1 MQMHALLRSDNGVA
15 APPAPGRLRATRGG
29 EGRDACYTKG
39 LMPRY
44 VDHDDRRAEILRATL
59 EILAEKG
66 PRGLTFRAVAA
77 RMGGSS
83 TLVTHYF
90 ASRQALLDNLAEAVA
105 DWPAEVAELE
115 AGVDDPRDRLRLFLH
130 WLVPSTPEGLVAE
143 RGRINMIGEQDA
155 RVRTQHLF
163 DTWDRH
169 VRDHLR
175 RHVEVLVPR
184 RRLDGTID
192 LLRSITNGITL
203 SAVEHPAEWPQ
214 KRQFAVIDDALDR
227 LDLAPAPATRSRARA
242 KV

>member
-1 MQMHALLRSDNGVA
+1 
-15 APPAPGRLRATRGG
+15 
-29 EGRDACYTKG
+29 
-39 LMPRY
+39 MPRY

-59 EILAEKG
+59 EVLAEKG
-66 PRGLTFRAVAA
+66 ARGLTFRAVAA

-90 ASRQALLDNLAEAVA
+90 ASRQALLDNLAEVVA

-115 AGVDDPRDRLRLFLH
+115 TGVDDPAERLRLFLR
-130 WLVPSTPEGLVAE
+130 WLVPSSEEGMIAE

-175 RHVEVLVPR
+175 RHVEALVPR
-184 RRLDGTID
+184 RQVDATVD

-214 KRQFAVIDDALDR
+214 QRQFAVVEDALDR
-227 LDLAPAPATRSRARA
+227 LGLAPAPARRSRARA

>member
-1 MQMHALLRSDNGVA
+1 
-15 APPAPGRLRATRGG
+15 
-29 EGRDACYTKG
+29 
-39 LMPRY
+39 MPRY

-59 EILAEKG
+59 EVLAEKG
-66 PRGLTFRAVAA
+66 ARGLTFRAVAA

-90 ASRQALLDNLAEAVA
+90 ASRQALLDNLAEVVA

-115 AGVDDPRDRLRLFLH
+115 TGVDDPAERLRLFLR
-130 WLVPSTPEGLVAE
+130 WLVPSSEEGMIAE

-175 RHVEVLVPR
+175 RHVEALVPR
-184 RRLDGTID
+184 RQVDATVD

-214 KRQFAVIDDALDR
+214 QRQFAVVDDALDR
-227 LDLAPAPATRSRARA
+227 LGLAPAPARRSRARA